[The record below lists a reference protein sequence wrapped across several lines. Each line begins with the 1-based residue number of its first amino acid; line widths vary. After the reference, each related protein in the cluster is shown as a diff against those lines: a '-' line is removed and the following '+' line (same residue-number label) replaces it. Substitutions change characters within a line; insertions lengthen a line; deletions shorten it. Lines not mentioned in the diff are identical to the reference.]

1 MRKKIIVTGGCG
13 YIGSHTVIELIE
25 SGYDVLVFDNLSN
38 STEVSLD
45 RIKQITGTRP
55 AFFQI
60 DLSDAK
66 ETNRCFKQHQDAQAV
81 IHFAAHKA
89 VGESV
94 TDPLKYYQNNLFAL
108 INTLTSQRENGIN
121 KFIFSSSATVY
132 GDPDHLPVTEESE
145 LKRASSPYG
154 NSKKIGEEILEDLI
168 KSDLTFSAIS
178 LRYFNPIGAHASG
191 FIGEIPS
198 GIPNN
203 LMPYITQTAA
213 GIREQLLLYG
223 NDYPTPD
230 GTAIRDYIHVVD
242 LAQAH
247 VVALKRLLEQQ
258 QESPL
263 EVFNLGTAKGYSVLE
278 VIHSFESVTQVQL
291 NYKLTD
297 RRAGD
302 IASLYAATE
311 QTENKLGWK
320 AQKGLD
326 EMMRSSWAWEQYYR
340 RKQK

>member
-13 YIGSHTVIELIE
+13 YIGSHTAIELIE
-25 SGYDVLVFDNLSN
+25 NGYDVIVFDNLSN
-38 STEVSLD
+38 STEASLD
-45 RIKQITGTRP
+45 RIEQITGTRP
-55 AFFQI
+55 AFVKL

-66 ETNRCFKQHQDAQAV
+66 ETNILFKLHQDAHAV

-94 TDPLKYYQNNLFAL
+94 LDPLKYYQNNLYAL
-108 INTLTSQRENGIN
+108 INTLSTQRENGIN
-121 KFIFSSSATVY
+121 KFIFSSSASVY

-154 NSKKIGEEILEDLI
+154 NSKKIGEEILEDLT
-168 KSDLTFSAIS
+168 KSDLNFSAIS

-213 GIREQLLLYG
+213 GVREQLLVYG

-247 VVALKRLLEQQ
+247 VVALKRLLEQK

-302 IASLYAATE
+302 IASLYAATGQAE
-311 QTENKLGWK
+311 KKLGWK
-320 AQKGLD
+320 SQKGLD
-326 EMMRSSWAWEQYYR
+326 EMMRSSWKWEQYYR
-340 RKQK
+340 SKQ

>member
-38 STEVSLD
+38 STEASLD

-154 NSKKIGEEILEDLI
+154 NSKKIGEEILEDLT

-191 FIGEIPS
+191 FIGETPS

-213 GIREQLLLYG
+213 GVREQLLVYG

-247 VVALKRLLEQQ
+247 VVALKRLLEQK

-278 VIHSFESVTQVQL
+278 VIHSFESVSQVQL
-291 NYKLTD
+291 NYKLT
-297 RRAGD
+297 RTPKTMNSMTPIIYPICG
-302 IASLYAATE
+302 LY
-311 QTENKLGWK
+311 
-320 AQKGLD
+320 
-326 EMMRSSWAWEQYYR
+326 
-340 RKQK
+340 

>member
-1 MRKKIIVTGGCG
+1 MKKKIIVTGGCG

-25 SGYDVLVFDNLSN
+25 NGYDLLVFDDLSN
-38 STEVSLD
+38 STEISLD
-45 RIKQITGTRP
+45 RIEQITGIRP
-55 AFFQI
+55 AFIQI
-60 DLSDAK
+60 DLSDEK
-66 ETNRCFKQHQDAQAV
+66 ETNILFKKHQDAHAV

-94 TDPLKYYQNNLFAL
+94 LDPLKYYQNNLCAL
-108 INTLTSQRENGIN
+108 INTLSAQRENGIN

-132 GDPDHLPVTEESE
+132 GDPDQLPVTEESE
-145 LKRASSPYG
+145 QKRATSPYG
-154 NSKKIGEEILEDLI
+154 NTKKIGEEILEDLT
-168 KSDLTFSAIS
+168 KSDVNFSAIS
-178 LRYFNPIGAHASG
+178 LRYFNPVGAHASG
-191 FIGEIPS
+191 FIGEIPL

-213 GIREQLLLYG
+213 GIREQLLVYG
-223 NDYPTPD
+223 SDYPTPD

-247 VVALKRLLEQQ
+247 VVALKRLLEQK

-311 QTENKLGWK
+311 QAEKKLGWK
-320 AQKGLD
+320 AQKDLD
-326 EMMRSSWAWEQYYR
+326 EMMRSSWDWEQHYR
-340 RKQK
+340 SQQ

>member
-25 SGYDVLVFDNLSN
+25 NGYDVLVFDNLSN
-38 STEVSLD
+38 STEASLD
-45 RIKQITGTRP
+45 RIEQITGTRP
-55 AFFQI
+55 AFVQL

-66 ETNRCFKQHQDAQAV
+66 ETNILFKLHQDAHAV

-94 TDPLKYYQNNLFAL
+94 LDPLKYYQNNLYAL
-108 INTLTSQRENGIN
+108 INTLSAQRENGIN

-154 NSKKIGEEILEDLI
+154 NSKKIGEEILEDLT
-168 KSDLTFSAIS
+168 KSDLNFSVIS

-213 GIREQLLLYG
+213 GVREQLLVYG

-247 VVALKRLLEQQ
+247 VVALKRLLDQK

-311 QTENKLGWK
+311 RTEKQLGWK
-320 AQKGLD
+320 AQKGID
-326 EMMRSSWAWEQYYR
+326 EMMRSSWEWEQYYR
-340 RKQK
+340 SQQ

>member
-13 YIGSHTVIELIE
+13 YIGSHTVIELIGN
-25 SGYDVLVFDNLSN
+25 GYDVLVFDNLSN
-38 STEVSLD
+38 STEISLD
-45 RIKQITGTRP
+45 RIEQITGTRP
-55 AFFQI
+55 AFVQL

-66 ETNRCFKQHQDAQAV
+66 ETNILFKLHQDVHAV

-94 TDPLKYYQNNLFAL
+94 LDPLKFYQNNLYAL
-108 INTLTSQRENGIN
+108 INTLSTQRENGIN

-154 NSKKIGEEILEDLI
+154 NSKKIGEEILEDLT
-168 KSDLTFSAIS
+168 KSDLNFSAIS

-213 GIREQLLLYG
+213 GVREQLLVYG

-247 VVALKRLLEQQ
+247 VVALKRLLDQK

-311 QTENKLGWK
+311 RTEKQLGWK
-320 AQKGLD
+320 AQKGID
-326 EMMRSSWAWEQYYR
+326 EMMRSSWEWEQYYR
-340 RKQK
+340 SQQ

>member
-38 STEVSLD
+38 STEASLD

-213 GIREQLLLYG
+213 GVREQLLVYG

-247 VVALKRLLEQQ
+247 VVALKRLLEQK

-278 VIHSFESVTQVQL
+278 VIHSFESVIQVQL

-311 QTENKLGWK
+311 RTEKQLGWK
-320 AQKGLD
+320 AQKGID
-326 EMMRSSWAWEQYYR
+326 EMMRSSWEWEQYYR
-340 RKQK
+340 SQQ

>member
-1 MRKKIIVTGGCG
+1 MKKKIIVTGGCG

-25 SGYDVLVFDNLSN
+25 NGYDLLVLDNLSN
-38 STEVSLD
+38 STEISLD
-45 RIKQITGTRP
+45 RIEQITGIRP
-55 AFFQI
+55 AFIQI
-60 DLSDAK
+60 DLSDEK
-66 ETNRCFKQHQDAQAV
+66 ETNILFKNHQDAHAV

-94 TDPLKYYQNNLFAL
+94 LDPLKYYQNNLCAL
-108 INTLTSQRENGIN
+108 INTLSAQRENGIN

-132 GDPDHLPVTEESE
+132 GDPDQLPVTEESE
-145 LKRASSPYG
+145 QKRATSPYG
-154 NSKKIGEEILEDLI
+154 NTKKIGEEILEDLT
-168 KSDLTFSAIS
+168 KSDVNFSAIS

-191 FIGEIPS
+191 IIGEIPS

-213 GIREQLLLYG
+213 GIREQLLVYG
-223 NDYPTPD
+223 SDFPTPD

-247 VVALKRLLEQQ
+247 VVALKRLLEQK

-311 QTENKLGWK
+311 QAEKKLGWK
-320 AQKGLD
+320 AQKDLD
-326 EMMRSSWAWEQYYR
+326 EMMRSSWDWEQHYR
-340 RKQK
+340 SQQ

>member
-13 YIGSHTVIELIE
+13 YIGSHTAIELIE
-25 SGYDVLVFDNLSN
+25 NGYDVIVFDNLSN
-38 STEVSLD
+38 STEASLD
-45 RIKQITGTRP
+45 RIEQITGTRP
-55 AFFQI
+55 AFAQL
-60 DLSDAK
+60 DLSDTK
-66 ETNRCFKQHQDAQAV
+66 ETNILFKQHQDVHAV

-94 TDPLKYYQNNLFAL
+94 LDPLKYYQNNLYAL
-108 INTLTSQRENGIN
+108 INTLSAQRENGVN

-132 GDPDHLPVTEESE
+132 GDPVQLPVTEESE
-145 LKRASSPYG
+145 QKRATSPYG
-154 NSKKIGEEILEDLI
+154 NTKKIGEEILEDLT
-168 KSDLTFSAIS
+168 KSDVNFSAIS

-191 FIGEIPS
+191 IIGEIPS

-213 GIREQLLLYG
+213 GIREQLLVYG
-223 NDYPTPD
+223 SDYPTPD

-247 VVALKRLLEQQ
+247 IVALKRLLEQK

-311 QTENKLGWK
+311 QAEKKLGWK

-326 EMMRSSWAWEQYYR
+326 EMIRSSWDWEQHYR
-340 RKQK
+340 SQQ

>member
-13 YIGSHTVIELIE
+13 YIGSHTVIELIGN
-25 SGYDVLVFDNLSN
+25 GYDVLVFDNLSN
-38 STEVSLD
+38 STEISLD
-45 RIKQITGTRP
+45 RIEQITGTRP
-55 AFFQI
+55 AFVQL

-66 ETNRCFKQHQDAQAV
+66 ETNILFKLHQDVHAV

-94 TDPLKYYQNNLFAL
+94 LDPLKYYQNNLYAL
-108 INTLTSQRENGIN
+108 INTLSAQRENGIN

-154 NSKKIGEEILEDLI
+154 NSKKIGEEILEDLT
-168 KSDLTFSAIS
+168 KSDLNFSAIS

-213 GIREQLLLYG
+213 GVREQLLVYG

-247 VVALKRLLEQQ
+247 VVALKRLLEQK

-311 QTENKLGWK
+311 RTEKQLGWK
-320 AQKGLD
+320 AQKGID
-326 EMMRSSWAWEQYYR
+326 EMMRSSWEWEQYYR
-340 RKQK
+340 SQQ

>member
-13 YIGSHTVIELIE
+13 YIGSHTVIELIGN
-25 SGYDVLVFDNLSN
+25 GYDVLVFDNLSN
-38 STEVSLD
+38 STEISLD
-45 RIKQITGTRP
+45 RIEQITGTRP
-55 AFFQI
+55 AFVQL
-60 DLSDAK
+60 DLSNAK
-66 ETNRCFKQHQDAQAV
+66 ETNILFKLHQDAHAV

-94 TDPLKYYQNNLFAL
+94 LDPLKYYQNNLYAL
-108 INTLTSQRENGIN
+108 INTLSAQRENGIN

-154 NSKKIGEEILEDLI
+154 NSKKIGEEILEDLT
-168 KSDLTFSAIS
+168 KSDLNFSVIS

-213 GIREQLLLYG
+213 GVREQLLVYG

-247 VVALKRLLEQQ
+247 VVALKRLLDQK

-302 IASLYAATE
+302 IASLIAATE
-311 QTENKLGWK
+311 RTVKQLGWK
-320 AQKGLD
+320 AKKGID
-326 EMMRSSWAWEQYYR
+326 EMMRSSWEWEQYYR
-340 RKQK
+340 SQQ

>member
-25 SGYDVLVFDNLSN
+25 NGYDLLVFDNLSN
-38 STEVSLD
+38 STEISLD
-45 RIKQITGTRP
+45 RIEQITGIRP
-55 AFFQI
+55 AFIQI

-66 ETNRCFKQHQDAQAV
+66 ETNILFKRHQDAYAV

-94 TDPLKYYQNNLFAL
+94 LDPLKYYQNNLYVL
-108 INTLTSQRENGIN
+108 INTLSAQRENGIN

-132 GDPDHLPVTEESE
+132 GDPDQLPVTEESE
-145 LKRASSPYG
+145 QKRATSPYG
-154 NSKKIGEEILEDLI
+154 NTKKIGEEILEDLT
-168 KSDLTFSAIS
+168 KSDVNFSAIS

-213 GIREQLLLYG
+213 GIRQQLLVYG

-247 VVALKRLLEQQ
+247 VVALKRLLEQK

-311 QTENKLGWK
+311 KAEKKLGWK

-326 EMMRSSWAWEQYYR
+326 EMMRSSWDWEQHYR
-340 RKQK
+340 SQQ

>member
-1 MRKKIIVTGGCG
+1 MKKKIIVTGGCG

-25 SGYDVLVFDNLSN
+25 NGYDLLVFDNLSN
-38 STEVSLD
+38 STEISLD
-45 RIKQITGTRP
+45 RIEQITGIRP
-55 AFFQI
+55 AFIQI
-60 DLSDAK
+60 DLSDEK
-66 ETNRCFKQHQDAQAV
+66 ETNILFKKHQDAHAV

-89 VGESV
+89 VVESV
-94 TDPLKYYQNNLFAL
+94 LDPLKYYQNNLCAL
-108 INTLTSQRENGIN
+108 INTLSAQRENGIN

-154 NSKKIGEEILEDLI
+154 NSKKIGEEILEDFT
-168 KSDLTFSAIS
+168 KSDLNFSAIS

-191 FIGEIPS
+191 FIGEIPL

-213 GIREQLLLYG
+213 GVREQLLVYG

-247 VVALKRLLEQQ
+247 VVALKRLLEQK

-263 EVFNLGTAKGYSVLE
+263 EIFNLGTAKGYSVLE

-311 QTENKLGWK
+311 QAKKKLGWK
-320 AQKGLD
+320 AQKGID
-326 EMMRSSWAWEQYYR
+326 EMMRSSWEWEQYYR
-340 RKQK
+340 SQQ

>member
-13 YIGSHTVIELIE
+13 YIGSHTVIELIGN
-25 SGYDVLVFDNLSN
+25 GYDVLVFDNLSN
-38 STEVSLD
+38 STEISLD
-45 RIKQITGTRP
+45 RIEQITGTRP
-55 AFFQI
+55 AFVQL

-66 ETNRCFKQHQDAQAV
+66 ETNILFKLHQDVHAV

-94 TDPLKYYQNNLFAL
+94 LDPLKYYQNNLYAL
-108 INTLTSQRENGIN
+108 INTLSAQRENGIN

-154 NSKKIGEEILEDLI
+154 NSKKIGEEILEDLT
-168 KSDLTFSAIS
+168 KSDLNFSAIS

-213 GIREQLLLYG
+213 GVREQLLVYG
-223 NDYPTPD
+223 NDYSTPD

-247 VVALKRLLEQQ
+247 VVALKRLLDQK

-311 QTENKLGWK
+311 RTEKQLGWK
-320 AQKGLD
+320 AQKGID
-326 EMMRSSWAWEQYYR
+326 EMMRSSWEWEQYYR
-340 RKQK
+340 SQQ